1 MAYDEKLYS
10 FLNKNSLQTE
20 QSIDDEEVQQ
30 EEPTFFV
37 SDMNATLESNRV
49 REQNTREVCEDIGG
63 LTEERV
69 LNRKK
74 RMVLAT

>member
-10 FLNKNSLQTE
+10 FLNTNSLQTE